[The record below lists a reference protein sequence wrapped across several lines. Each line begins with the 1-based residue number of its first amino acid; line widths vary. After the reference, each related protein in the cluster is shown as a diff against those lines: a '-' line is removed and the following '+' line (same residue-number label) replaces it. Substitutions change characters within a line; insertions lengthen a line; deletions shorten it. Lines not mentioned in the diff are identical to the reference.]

1 MLEGEGGEIRRLL
14 LARKVS
20 LSEDYIYLLS
30 HFFSYG
36 LFFFIFCV
44 LAPRGMNKIGFWGMR
59 GQGQESTA
67 CSEGISSRREND
79 ILRQYNDKF
88 AILPEAISK

>member
-1 MLEGEGGEIRRLL
+1 MRGEVRRLL
-14 LARKVS
+14 LLRK
-20 LSEDYIYLLS
+20 YAYPAFLLALTL
-30 HFFSYG
+30 HFLWSI
-36 LFFFIFCV
+36 LFIFCV